1 MSFVKGFCNAILTDS
16 QFQGMDQ
23 LNDPRVLLF
32 THNRPLPIR
41 LDWYIEHVLDQLSLP
56 EEILV
61 YSFMVLEKYLKQGLL
76 CQFNIHK
83 IVFTSI
89 SVCQKF
95 VVTPW
100 INNSSLEKVGG
111 LKKGSLL
118 TMESSLLNFI
128 NWKFNHNRFLEIRNR
143 LQSLTSQES
152 SGEDSGNEEND
163 ELSEEFICNDDCLFS
178 VHSELEAYFSVEL
191 FESI

>member
-1 MSFVKGFCNAILTDS
+1 MSFVKGFCTAILTDS

-23 LNDPRVLLF
+23 VNDPSVLIF

-41 LDWYIEHVLDQLSLP
+41 LDWYVEHVLDQLSLP

-61 YSFMVLEKYLKQGLL
+61 CSFNVVEKYLSQGLL
-76 CQFNIHK
+76 CQFNIHN

-100 INNSSLEKVGG
+100 INNASLEKVGG
-111 LKKGSLL
+111 IKKGSLL
-118 TMESSLLNFI
+118 SMESSLLNFI
-128 NWKFNHNRFLEIRNR
+128 NWKFNHNRFQETRIR
-143 LQSLTSQES
+143 LQALTNQENS
-152 SGEDSGNEEND
+152 KEDSREDEND
-163 ELSEEFICNDDCLFS
+163 DINGEFICNDDCLFP
-178 VHSELEAYFSVEL
+178 VHSELQGYFSVEL
-191 FESI
+191 FESL